1 MNLLEKTKLL
11 LKQTRLR
18 PDKLKGQNFCVDEKV
33 LQDMVLTA
41 GLKKNETVL
50 EVGPG
55 FGFLTEKLLQACGR
69 VIAVELEPALADL
82 LKKSSG
88 LYENL
93 EVIGG
98 DILKLDISEI
108 ITGPYKI
115 AANLPY
121 SITSFFLKKFLTAKV
136 KPESITLLVQR
147 EVAERICARPG
158 AMSLLALSVQLYA
171 KPEIIKKID
180 SSSFWP
186 QPKVVSAI
194 IKIEEIRDF
203 PFAEQVEEKVFWQII
218 KAGFCA
224 RRKTLENNLSNS
236 FHLDKAKVKKIIEKA
251 GLLSKVRPQEL
262 NLDSWLKIAITTR
275 SLITSKK

>member
-69 VIAVELEPALADL
+69 VIAVELERSLADL

-98 DILKLDISEI
+98 DILKLDISKI
-108 ITGPYKI
+108 IAGPYKI

-121 SITSFFLKKFLTAKV
+121 SITSFFLKKFLTAKA
-136 KPESITLLVQR
+136 KPESMTLLVQR

-158 AMSLLALSVQLYA
+158 VMSLLALSVQLYA

-186 QPKVVSAI
+186 QPKVISAI

-262 NLDSWLKIAITTR
+262 NLDSWLKIAITMQ